1 MQNLAPLSPLARL
14 EAVNQNIDT
23 LRAQLAELETL
34 RDSIQAELEAERRQQ
49 RPVYTREQIDQI
61 LRNNDSAVEQAIVKL
76 FQLQT
81 ATEQRSAGTHCQ
93 NDIGFNA
100 ADAKAGT
107 RFARWLLGMND
118 RNVVKYPRKS
128 LNHPR
133 AGRIFGRYCQNGG
146 TVMDRARKIAL
157 KHSAQLVR
165 IANS

>member
-1 MQNLAPLSPLARL
+1 MNNLSISTPAIRL
-14 EAVNQNIDT
+14 EAVNQNIVA
-23 LRAQLAELETL
+23 LRAQLAELEAL
-34 RDSIQAELEAERRQQ
+34 RDQIQAEIPAEPQSRTI
-49 RPVYTREQIDQI
+49 YTRAQVDQM
-61 LRNNDSAVEQAIVKL
+61 LRDNDAAVEQAIIKL

-81 ATEQRSAGTHCQ
+81 AGEQMSAGTHCH
-93 NDIGFNA
+93 NDVGFNA
-100 ADAKAGT
+100 ADARAGT

-128 LNHPR
+128 LNHYK
-133 AGRIFGRYCQNGG
+133 ANRIFARYCQNGG